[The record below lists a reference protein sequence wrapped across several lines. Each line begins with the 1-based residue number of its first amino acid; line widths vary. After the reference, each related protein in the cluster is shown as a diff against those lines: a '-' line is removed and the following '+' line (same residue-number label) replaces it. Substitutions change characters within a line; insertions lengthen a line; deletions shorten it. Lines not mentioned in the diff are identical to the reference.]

1 VSPGSKNLFFAL
13 SAILAL
19 LSFSIFASNA
29 RPAESVP
36 PSSTKGAAYSG
47 STPDWRAID
56 VEALEYF
63 RRYVQFDTTNPPG
76 NTAAAIAYLKAL
88 LDREGIE
95 TESFESKTGMVTLV
109 ARIPGDVTR
118 RPLLFMSHADV
129 VPAAADEWKHPP
141 FSADLAD
148 GYLWGRGTI
157 DNKAHGIMA
166 LMTMIALKRQGI
178 RLRRGVEMMVTPD
191 EEAGGE
197 WGTRW
202 MLNNHFESIDPAFA
216 INEGGGG
223 GADPFGANAA
233 SFDIAVTEK
242 APLWLHLTA
251 KGTSGHASLPNPDN
265 PNQILV
271 GGLAR
276 LMAMASARPAR
287 LEPLVA
293 RDFSESGLRQ
303 SFPASFELSH
313 LNWPYMLDIAS
324 RGPLA
329 APSLQASLRDTIS
342 ITIISAGNKVNVVP
356 SSAEAD
362 VDCRLLPDTDA
373 AAFIRDVKA
382 ALGPRIAVEARLKP
396 IAAKPSPAAGELWD
410 AIAKVISTDFKGTR
424 LAPTMTTAVTDSRF
438 MRARGIPTYGFVP
451 MVLSDDEADGI
462 HGVDERI
469 SIENFNR
476 GLRATYDL
484 TTEVC
489 ADRTETLRA
498 AR

>member
-1 VSPGSKNLFFAL
+1 LLFAL

-19 LSFSIFASNA
+19 LSFTIFTSAA
-29 RPAESVP
+29 RPAETTAP
-36 PSSTKGAAYSG
+36 PSIKASTLGQG
-47 STPDWRAID
+47 EPDWRAID
-56 VEALEYF
+56 AEALGYF
-63 RRYVQFDTTNPPG
+63 RRYVQFNTTNPPS
-76 NTAAAIAYLKAL
+76 NTAAAIAYLKGL
-88 LDREGIE
+88 LDHEGIE
-95 TESFESKTGMVTLV
+95 TEAFESKPGMVTLV
-109 ARIPGDVTR
+109 ARIPGDVTK

-148 GYLWGRGTI
+148 GYVWGRGTI

-166 LMTMIALKRQGI
+166 LMTMIALKRQGV
-178 RLRRGVEMMVTPD
+178 RLRRGLEMMVSPD

-202 MLNNHFESIDPAFA
+202 MLNNHFESIDPAFTV
-216 INEGGGG
+216 NEGGGG
-223 GADPFGANAA
+223 GPDAFGAGPA
-233 SFDIAVTEK
+233 SFGIAVTEK

-251 KGTSGHASLPNPDN
+251 NGTSGHAALPNPDN

-276 LMAMASARPAR
+276 LMAMAAARPPR
-287 LEPLVA
+287 LDPLVA
-293 RDFSESGLRQ
+293 RDFSQSGLRQ
-303 SFPASFELSH
+303 AFPISFELSH

-329 APSLQASLRDTIS
+329 APSFQASMRDTVS
-342 ITIISAGNKVNVVP
+342 ITIIAAGNKVNVIP
-356 SSAEAD
+356 SRAEAD

-373 AAFIRDVKA
+373 AAFIREVKA
-382 ALGPRIAVEARLKP
+382 ALGPRIEVEARLKP
-396 IAAKPSPAAGELWD
+396 ITAKPSPAAGELWD
-410 AIAKVISTDFKGTR
+410 AITKVIRTDFKGMAF
-424 LAPTMTTAVTDSRF
+424 APTMTTAVTDSRF
-438 MRARGIPTYGFVP
+438 LRARGIPTYGFIP
-451 MVLSDDEADGI
+451 MVLKDDEADGI

-469 SIENFNR
+469 LIEDFNR

-484 TTEVC
+484 ANEVC